1 MTLGHFIEHLDAL
14 YATLPRIDCQRR
26 CGFHWCG
33 AILMSS
39 LEVVRWHPHL
49 PPGAKPGGVCPMLK
63 GDGSCGCY
71 QERPAICRTAGVVER
86 LRCPHGCVPERWMT
100 ETEHVA
106 FLRRVDDLADLAAM
120 TIAEAR
126 PTKEQIDWL
135 ARTETALRAFQ
146 VQIGEEWAWWR
157 NR

>member
-1 MTLGHFIEHLDAL
+1 
-14 YATLPRIDCQRR
+14 
-26 CGFHWCG
+26 
-33 AILMSS
+33 
-39 LEVVRWHPHL
+39 
-49 PPGAKPGGVCPMLK
+49 
-63 GDGSCGCY
+63 
-71 QERPAICRTAGVVER
+71 
-86 LRCPHGCVPERWMT
+86 MT